1 VVSFAAPEC
10 VSVAISVSGSVAS
23 VGGRIRPLDSTSTR
37 GFGQLQGLS
46 FVDQLQSGTA
56 VGGTCA
62 VCSRQLAKVQAVPA
76 TAIIVTRR
84 GATADGG
91 ATGSAGA
98 AGQGAL

>member
-1 VVSFAAPEC
+1 MRFRCHFRFRKCCLRRRPYP
-10 VSVAISVSGSVAS
+10 
-23 VGGRIRPLDSTSTR
+23 PLDSTTTR
-37 GFGQLQGLS
+37 GFGQLQSLS

-76 TAIIVTRR
+76 TAIIVTRG

-91 ATGSAGA
+91 ATGCAGA